1 MIDIDHFGEIGH
13 RLGIANP
20 ESYII
25 GRPLEVKDI
34 GGKRT
39 SVVGEIRRAAN
50 GVHNPALNK
59 YDMIWDAL
67 SSKPPI
73 EYRASV
79 YGFPKAGSVIDCRNN
94 SCDSPATRFH
104 IKAMD
109 WKSLALTRS
118 PVNTKIKGSAR
129 IVKASAF
136 LFELAKSLNMHMP
149 DFESSPPSPNSNN
162 PNGSP
167 FDAGTNPESST
178 HVPPAISPSGA
189 PGSSITASQEGPS
202 TPLAAPLMLSQPRNM
217 SDALGQHLTH
227 ISRDCEHSGGLN
239 TTLGFKSHFIKCCG
253 MPPDSA
259 DVWAHAL
266 MHAVLLHGRR
276 K

>member
-1 MIDIDHFGEIGH
+1 MTTRVIPNDFNSAVVVDFSAIVKAREDSDGRRKIEVEASVEDVDDEGDVIEQKALLDSAPSFIKHGMIDIDHFGEIGH
-13 RLGIANP
+13 RLGIPNP

-67 SSKPPI
+67 SSKPPV

-79 YGFPKAGSVIDCRNN
+79 YGFPVPGSVIDCRNN

-104 IKAMD
+104 IKAME

-118 PVNTKIKGSAR
+118 PVNTKIKGPAR

-136 LFELAKSLNMHMP
+136 LLELAKSLNMP
-149 DFESSPPSPNSNN
+149 DRSLRVRRRER
-162 PNGSP
+162 GMR
-167 FDAGTNPESST
+167 G
-178 HVPPAISPSGA
+178 
-189 PGSSITASQEGPS
+189 
-202 TPLAAPLMLSQPRNM
+202 
-217 SDALGQHLTH
+217 
-227 ISRDCEHSGGLN
+227 EHSRCRASIRARSGL
-239 TTLGFKSHFIKCCG
+239 TGWILGR
-253 MPPDSA
+253 A
-259 DVWAHAL
+259 
-266 MHAVLLHGRR
+266 
-276 K
+276 